1 MAHSPHRSIASIYII
16 GSQSTGK
23 TTLVNGLMEEFQA
36 LCGTIAV
43 PEPGL
48 IAEVARNV
56 IEEMSFATEDIR
68 NSPDLSLMLQ
78 KQILAAQVE
87 AEQTAL
93 GTSPWFVSDRSA
105 LDPIVYA
112 HTYAGTDAAKK
123 ITESGTWQ
131 AIRQRMAES
140 VVIVCEPVVEWLQDD
155 GVRLL
160 PKDNEEWI
168 QIHRGFCTL
177 LEEEGIGYS
186 VLGSDIR
193 KSSGRVDFVVSRWRQ
208 RLEELFSPNR

>member
-1 MAHSPHRSIASIYII
+1 MANSLRRPITSIYII

-23 TTLVNGLMEEFQA
+23 TTLVNGSTEEFKA
-36 LCGTIAV
+36 LCGTMGI
-43 PEPGL
+43 PEPSL
-48 IAEVARNV
+48 IAGVARIV
-56 IEEMSFATEDIR
+56 IKEISFATEDIR

-78 KQILAAQVE
+78 KKILAAQVE
-87 AEQTAL
+87 AERTAL
-93 GTSPWFVSDRSA
+93 GISPWFVSDRSA

-112 HTYAGTDAAKK
+112 HTYAGADAAKE

-168 QIHRGFCTL
+168 QIHRRFCTL

-193 KSSGRVDFVVSRWRQ
+193 ESSGRVNFVVSRWRQ
-208 RLEELFSPNR
+208 RLEEAALQPE

>member
-1 MAHSPHRSIASIYII
+1 
-16 GSQSTGK
+16 
-23 TTLVNGLMEEFQA
+23 MEEFKA
-36 LCGTIAV
+36 LCGTLGV
-43 PEPGL
+43 PEPSL
-48 IAEVARNV
+48 IVEVARIV
-56 IEEMSFATEDIR
+56 IKKISFTTEDIR

-87 AEQTAL
+87 AERTAL
-93 GTSPWFVSDRSA
+93 DTSPWVVSDRSA

-112 HTYAGTDAAKK
+112 HTYAGADAAKQ

-140 VVIVCEPVVEWLQDD
+140 VVIVCEPVVDWLQDD

-168 QIHRGFCTL
+168 QIHSRFCTL

-193 KSSGRVDFVVSRWRQ
+193 ESSGRVDFVVSRWRQ
-208 RLEELFSPNR
+208 RLEEIALQAE